1 MVKEASRAS
10 DGGAAPPGEAN
21 APWHARP
28 AEEALA
34 EHGTDAERGLP
45 PERVEAL
52 RARFGE
58 NALPEPP
65 RPSALR
71 RFLAQF
77 RDPLVGTLL
86 VAAVVAATVAITE
99 PSDAPWLVR
108 LGDTFAITLIVLL
121 NALLGFWQERRAE
134 AALDALGAMV
144 GTAARV
150 VRGGATQ
157 DV

>member
-65 RPSALR
+65 RP
-71 RFLAQF
+71 F
-77 RDPLVGTLL
+77 PPP
-86 VAAVVAATVAITE
+86 AAFPPCKRA
-99 PSDAPWLVR
+99 R
-108 LGDTFAITLIVLL
+108 GLI
-121 NALLGFWQERRAE
+121 ALLGNRFSHMNAVCRNISVFEIAITFWKFKINIRISSER
-134 AALDALGAMV
+134 MQ
-144 GTAARV
+144 V
-150 VRGGATQ
+150 V
-157 DV
+157 